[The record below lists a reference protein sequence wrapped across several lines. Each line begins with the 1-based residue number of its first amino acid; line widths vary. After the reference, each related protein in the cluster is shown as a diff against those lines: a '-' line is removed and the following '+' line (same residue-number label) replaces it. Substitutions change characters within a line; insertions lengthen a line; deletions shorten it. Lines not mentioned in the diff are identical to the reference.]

1 MTWCPR
7 HDIVDTWAI
16 RVSPP
21 ARSWP
26 PTMAGAPLSRA
37 PSTRATGSPVMRSP
51 GPMAT
56 AACCLAARRSHLP
69 VGQRPSPCSP
79 AGSQRLDSRS
89 VSVWTTVCPVPP
101 IPAPVWHRSQLGGC
115 AWASGRSASNPVNPR
130 QTAATQRAPQHPC
143 DRFRQACHCER
154 PHEALCDH
162 RHGLLVVFQQH
173 ASDRW
178 PALRGECHARSPRL
192 NSSIVP

>member
-1 MTWCPR
+1 MGHPGQPTSQILAP
-7 HDIVDTWAI
+7 HDGWSSAFKGPFNTGDGLSCDAFT
-16 RVSPP
+16 
-21 ARSWP
+21 
-26 PTMAGAPLSRA
+26 GAD
-37 PSTRATGSPVMRSP
+37 GE
-51 GPMAT
+51 
-56 AACCLAARRSHLP
+56 RRMLL
-69 VGQRPSPCSP
+69 GRPSPCSP